1 MRSEEMNEQHKIV
14 SEIFKSIDII
24 TDKKLQET
32 SYSMSI
38 TGRIMERIKGSDMYK
53 VNYQNEE
60 IRALS
65 MGASYN
71 QGDTVII
78 LVPDKRMDSLKFILG
93 RANDRTPTISV
104 SQTGGLSPEILAD
117 IQDAINKIAD
127 ITSDNVIS
135 PSEKQALSTQW
146 LQVQSGY
153 NQLLTSLN
161 DYIDEIDPALF
172 SARFDQLMEFMNVI
186 LADMNT
192 SSNINASAINEAFAQ
207 YYKEE
212 QDVRAQILDVI
223 RDEVSYKSEIISSNG
238 LAFKNGF
245 INTILEARVYRG
257 KKDISEALPM
267 SAFVWRKVNANGITD
282 EEWGQN
288 NQNIG
293 RFLAITVDDVYERAT
308 FFCDIKID

>member
-1 MRSEEMNEQHKIV
+1 MNEQQRIAN
-14 SEIFKSIDII
+14 EIFKSIDII
-24 TDKKLQET
+24 TDKKIQDA
-32 SYSMSI
+32 SFSMSI
-38 TGRIMERIKGSDMYK
+38 TGRIVERIKGSDMYK

-65 MGASYN
+65 MGAAYD

-104 SQTGGLSPEILAD
+104 SQTGGLSPALLAEIQAAL
-117 IQDAINKIAD
+117 NNIAD

-135 PSEKQALSTQW
+135 PSEKQALSVQW

-153 NQLLTSLN
+153 NQLLTSLR
-161 DYIDEIDPALF
+161 DYIAEIDPAIYN
-172 SARFDQLMEFMNVI
+172 ARYDQLREYMNTI
-186 LADMNT
+186 LADMNS
-192 SSNINASAINEAFAQ
+192 SSNINGSAVNEAFAL

-212 QDVRAQILDVI
+212 QDIRMQILDVI

-238 LAFKNGF
+238 VAFKNGV
-245 INTILEARVYRG
+245 INTMLEARVYRG
-257 KKDISEALPM
+257 KKDISETLPVT
-267 SAFVWRKVNANGITD
+267 AYVWKKVSSNGIVD

-288 NQNIG
+288 HQNVG
-293 RFLAITVDDVYERAT
+293 RFLALTVDDVYEKAT
-308 FFCDIKID
+308 FFCDIQID